1 MFRATGAIQSRLPP
15 LSRSK
20 SPSCGLARAVPC
32 YGARANRYDWL
43 QSVAL
48 LINCGSPSARR
59 RQAAKWRKGPHAETL
74 PDHGCSVTG
83 PDLSPIPDAAWFTAG
98 PRPADQAPPAGL
110 PEPAI
115 DAGWAGR
122 AILAHLAGHA
132 ARQPRAIAIAD
143 GAQSLDFAAL
153 YASACRLGAALRT
166 ADWPEGAVGVLLP
179 NDARYLV
186 AMFGCLA
193 AGRPCMLLDPHQPG
207 AMLSAGIAA
216 AGLVGLLA
224 TPALAARLDGAVPVL
239 DPEAAAAVPPADP
252 VLLDPAASVFI
263 VSTSGSTG
271 VPKAVVQIQQTI
283 LANYAQ
289 RIRQLRLGP
298 QDRVAVIG
306 PPATAGAVS
315 HRLYALMAGAGL
327 VLPDPQA
334 LGLGGVLEQV
344 RQAAA
349 TVLHAT
355 PRLVT
360 VLAGLPA
367 ARAAFAGLRLVMLG
381 GDALLQAD
389 LALIRAALPAGCRV
403 SYGLSLSEAARVA
416 TWFVPEDDRHDPV
429 RVGSGYLNQ
438 GVEVAILDEAGH
450 PAAPGEAGEL
460 VVRTPFAAAGDW
472 VAGRMV
478 ETRFPTDPAH
488 PGKRVYRTG
497 DIGRLAPD
505 GVLVVLGRR
514 DRMVKIAGQRVEPA
528 TIEMALRGLPGIA
541 DAAVVARQ
549 VAGEMRLAGFVVPAP
564 DAAAMA
570 DTVLLHGV
578 RAALRGTL
586 PAAMIPASLH
596 RIGAIPLTGAGKR
609 DDAALAAL
617 VGP

>member
-1 MFRATGAIQSRLPP
+1 MTGSDLPP
-15 LSRSK
+15 I
-20 SPSCGLARAVPC
+20 A
-32 YGARANRYDWL
+32 
-43 QSVAL
+43 
-48 LINCGSPSARR
+48 
-59 RQAAKWRKGPHAETL
+59 
-74 PDHGCSVTG
+74 
-83 PDLSPIPDAAWFTAG
+83 DAAWFSAG
-98 PRPADQAPPAGL
+98 PRPADQAPPEGL

-115 DAGWAGR
+115 DAGWSLR
-122 AILAHLAGHA
+122 SILAHLAGHA
-132 ARQPRAIAIAD
+132 ARQPQRIAVAD
-143 GAQSLDFAAL
+143 GLRSLSFAELHAQ
-153 YASACRLGAALRT
+153 ACRLGAALR
-166 ADWPEGAVGVLLP
+166 AAAWPEGAVGVLLP
-179 NDARYLV
+179 NDARYLA

-193 AGRPCMLLDPHQPG
+193 AGRPCMLLDPQQPG
-207 AMLSAGIAA
+207 PMLAARIAA
-216 AGLVGLLA
+216 AGLVGVVA
-224 TPALAARLDGAVPVL
+224 TPELAARLDGAVPVL
-239 DPEAAAAVPPADP
+239 DSCAGAAVPLDP
-252 VLLDPAASVFI
+252 VLLDPAAPVFI

-271 VPKAVVQIQQTI
+271 APKAVVLIQQAI

-306 PPATAGAVS
+306 PPATSGAVS
-315 HRLYALMAGAGL
+315 HRLYALMAGAEL
-327 VLPDPQA
+327 ALPDPQA

-344 RQAAA
+344 GQFQA

-355 PRLVT
+355 PRLLT

-416 TWFVPEDDRHDPV
+416 GWFVPADDRHDPV
-429 RVGSGYLNQ
+429 RVGSGYLNE

-450 PAAPGEAGEL
+450 PVGPGEAGEL

-472 VAGRMV
+472 VGGRMV
-478 ETRFPTDPAH
+478 AARFPTDPRH
-488 PGKRVYRTG
+488 PGKRIYRTG

-528 TIEMALRGLPGIA
+528 TIEMALRALPGVA
-541 DAAVVARQ
+541 EAAVVACHSG
-549 VAGEMRLAGFVVPAP
+549 GEVRLAGFVVPASGA
-564 DAAAMA
+564 DAA
-570 DTVLLHGV
+570 LLQEV
-578 RAALRGTL
+578 RAALRAVL
-586 PAAMIPASLH
+586 PAAMVPAILR
-596 RIGAIPLTGAGKR
+596 RIETIPLTNAGKR

-617 VGP
+617 AGA